1 MDEIGDRVDG
11 KHIMKTSKI
20 EITILQ
26 QLQIVKKT
34 TKLLLYDIIHGE
46 VIIIFHHVI
55 VYTDDYVALCLYDSI
70 RINEIL

>member
-1 MDEIGDRVDG
+1 VDEIGEWLDG
-11 KHIMKTSKI
+11 KHIMKIARI

-46 VIIIFHHVI
+46 VIIIFHHNI

-70 RINEIL
+70 RINEI